1 MENKVLKPKIRF
13 KGFTDTWEQ
22 RKLGE
27 IANVYDGTHQTPNY
41 KNEGIMFLSVENIKN
56 LQSEK
61 YISKKDFY
69 RDFKI
74 YPEKNDILMTRIGD
88 IGTTNIVRDDI
99 PKAYYVSLALLKPQ
113 KINCEYL
120 NIAIQS
126 EYVQKGLMQRSL
138 LTAIPM
144 KINKEQIGQV
154 DVLYPINNVEQEKIG
169 TIFKAIDNL
178 ITLHQSKYDKLVNVK
193 KALLEKMFPKDGKN
207 VPEIRFKGFTDT
219 WEQRKFKNYFDERN
233 ERTGIGEMISVTIS
247 SGIKKFSELNRYD
260 SKPDDLSKYK
270 RVVEGDIAYNSM
282 RMWQGASGYSP
293 YTGIL
298 SPAYTVIKP
307 KDGISAKFFSYQIK
321 RPEMIHQFELNSQG
335 LTKDTLNLK
344 FPAFSEIETTAPIK
358 VNEQNKIAKLLEKV
372 DNLITLHQSKYD
384 KLVNVKKALLE
395 KMFPK
400 DGKNVPEIRFKG
412 FTDTWEQRKFKNYF
426 DERNERTGIGEMI
439 SVTISSGIKKFSE
452 LNRYDSKPD
461 DLSKYK
467 RVVEG
472 DIAYNS
478 MRMWQGASGYSPY
491 TGILSPA
498 YTVIKPKDG
507 ISAKFFSYQIKRPEM
522 IHQFELNSQG
532 LTKDTLNLKFPA
544 FSEIETTAPI
554 KVNEQNKIAKLLE
567 KVDNLITLHQHK

>member
-1 MENKVLKPKIRF
+1 MENKSLKPKIRF

-61 YISKKDFY
+61 YISKEDFY

-126 EYVQKGLMQRSL
+126 AYVQKGLMQRSL

-219 WEQRKFKNYFDERN
+219 WEQRKLKDFGNSTSGTSIESAFDEDGKYKVISIGSYSENSTYN
-233 ERTGIGEMISVTIS
+233 EQGLRAVENDKTLKRVLNKDDLTMILNDKTS
-247 SGIKKFSELNRYD
+247 SGRIIGRVLIIEESELYVFNQRTQRIEPYHEKYD
-260 SKPDDLSKYK
+260 STFLYEMLNAPLIRDK
-270 RVVEGDIAYNSM
+270 I
-282 RMWQGASGYSP
+282 
-293 YTGIL
+293 
-298 SPAYTVIKP
+298 IK
-307 KDGISAKFFSYQIK
+307 
-321 RPEMIHQFELNSQG
+321 NSQG
-335 LTKDTLNLK
+335 NTQIYVNWSSIKELEYTVPNLQEQK
-344 FPAFSEIETTAPIK
+344 KLGILFKEI
-358 VNEQNKIAKLLEKV
+358 
-372 DNLITLHQSKYD
+372 DNLITLHQRK
-384 KLVNVKKALLE
+384 LE
-395 KMFPK
+395 KLQ
-400 DGKNVPEIRFKG
+400 N
-412 FTDTWEQRKFKNYF
+412 
-426 DERNERTGIGEMI
+426 
-439 SVTISSGIKKFSE
+439 IKKSL
-452 LNRYDSKPD
+452 LNKMF
-461 DLSKYK
+461 
-467 RVVEG
+467 V
-472 DIAYNS
+472 
-478 MRMWQGASGYSPY
+478 
-491 TGILSPA
+491 
-498 YTVIKPKDG
+498 
-507 ISAKFFSYQIKRPEM
+507 
-522 IHQFELNSQG
+522 
-532 LTKDTLNLKFPA
+532 
-544 FSEIETTAPI
+544 
-554 KVNEQNKIAKLLE
+554 
-567 KVDNLITLHQHK
+567 